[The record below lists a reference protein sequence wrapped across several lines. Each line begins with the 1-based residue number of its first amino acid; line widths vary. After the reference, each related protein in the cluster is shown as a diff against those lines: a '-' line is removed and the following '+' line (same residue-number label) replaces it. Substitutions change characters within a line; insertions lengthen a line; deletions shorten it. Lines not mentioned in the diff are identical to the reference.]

1 MTMNIFNRV
10 VITVI
15 KQLKNIVFVHI
26 HIHSCT
32 YEFNMVHSVKYLQ
45 KTYIYTYLSRTV
57 YNR

>member
-32 YEFNMVHSVKYLQ
+32 YEFNMAHSVKYLQ
-45 KTYIYTYLSRTV
+45 KTYTYLSRTV